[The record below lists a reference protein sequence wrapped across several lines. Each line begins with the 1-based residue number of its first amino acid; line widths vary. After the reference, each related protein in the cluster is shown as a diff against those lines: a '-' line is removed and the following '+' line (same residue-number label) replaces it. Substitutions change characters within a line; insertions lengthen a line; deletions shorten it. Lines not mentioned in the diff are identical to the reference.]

1 MNCPNCN
8 TPNDPANQFCVN
20 CGKPL
25 SEQAVP
31 PPQPTFAQTPAIAR
45 SVSELLQVLTIRMLV
60 ILLGLWLLRA
70 ILNWL
75 PFIKELRIPN
85 SPVPIPTIINT
96 LIYLIIIAWLVSYSR
111 TLWVLWPQALPR
123 FREAGSFL
131 VMLIYIIILVIFYYA
146 VRPLISILDLGT
158 EVLTILQVALFII
171 ALVLLL
177 YAIIVIYQRL
187 PFWLPALRQS
197 AVFKAPTGNE
207 VACLN
212 CGTLNKAGAA
222 FCSSCGQAL
231 TKAKA

>member
-25 SEQAVP
+25 GEQASAP
-31 PPQPTFAQTPAIAR
+31 IPAPAAQPPAIAR
-45 SVSELLQVLTIRMLV
+45 SVSELLQVLTVRMLV

-70 ILNWL
+70 VLNWL

-123 FREAGSFL
+123 YREAGSFL

-146 VRPLISILDLGT
+146 VRPLISVFGLGSD
-158 EVLTILQVALFII
+158 VLTILQVVLFII
-171 ALVLLL
+171 ALALLL
-177 YAIIVIYQRL
+177 YAIIVVYQRL
-187 PFWLPALRQS
+187 PFWLPALRRS

-212 CGTLNKAGAA
+212 CGTLNNAGAT
-222 FCSSCGQAL
+222 FCSSCGQPL